1 MRNER
6 QRNESRKKDGMKR
19 GEKGQK
25 GEGGG
30 ERAGCVNDGLLTSS
44 FDAFVSFRS
53 KRGWAAVVRL
63 RDPLLWN
70 ALRKGKKNRPDMA
83 SDLLVLTDSQHVVLL
98 WRR

>member
-30 ERAGCVNDGLLTSS
+30 SG
-44 FDAFVSFRS
+44 
-53 KRGWAAVVRL
+53 RGA
-63 RDPLLWN
+63 
-70 ALRKGKKNRPDMA
+70 
-83 SDLLVLTDSQHVVLL
+83 
-98 WRR
+98 